1 MAQAEETWLEG
12 NHVAAS
18 CGGMPRMKICEIAT
32 IVCPPNITGK
42 WVRPV
47 AKTLIQEPRHVPRE
61 PRSTESRR
69 PYGIKY
75 PLGKDRFL
83 TLILCKDSKE
93 GSNRFEFYCFFQL
106 HNCTIA

>member
-93 GSNRFEFYCFFQL
+93 GSNRFKFYCFFQL